1 MRRTLAVVAI
11 AVLGAFA
18 VSAAAPAVGVID
30 VAPELAEAQK
40 PGGGGGNT
48 ASKAGDNLA
57 ELISDIV
64 GPVLVVLVGVFGLLA
79 FTQRSIGMAVTAV
92 IVGLFAGLFILDP
105 KSAEDMFK
113 DVYDSVF
120 G

>member
-1 MRRTLAVVAI
+1 MTRTLALVAI
-11 AVLGAFA
+11 ALVGVLA
-18 VSAAAPAVGVID
+18 VSAAAPAVGE
-30 VAPELAEAQK
+30 VAIGTELAEAQK

-48 ASKAGDNLA
+48 ASKAGENLA
-57 ELISDIV
+57 DLISDMV
-64 GPVLVVLVGVFGLLA
+64 GPVLVVLVGVFALLA
-79 FTQRSIGMAVTAV
+79 FSQRSIGMAITAV